1 MCYTV
6 ETFQFLLGELD
17 KKLATNDEHGY
28 VIIVGGAAMA
38 LVYGIRD
45 STRDIDAIFE
55 PKTEMLSYIREIAD
69 EQEISYDWLNDS
81 VKGFINP
88 TTICTEPLYIFNNL
102 TVDVADAETLLA
114 MKLTS
119 ARTDPGTHDIDD
131 AIALAQYLGVSTE
144 DELFDIVERHAYPN
158 QMTAQCN
165 FFIQMI
171 AELLAERR

>member
-28 VIIVGGAAMA
+28 VIIVDGAAMA

-55 PKTEMLSYIREIAD
+55 PKIEMLSYIREIAD

-81 VKGFINP
+81 VKGASSIQQRYVQSHY
-88 TTICTEPLYIFNNL
+88 TYSTI
-102 TVDVADAETLLA
+102 
-114 MKLTS
+114 
-119 ARTDPGTHDIDD
+119 
-131 AIALAQYLGVSTE
+131 
-144 DELFDIVERHAYPN
+144 
-158 QMTAQCN
+158 
-165 FFIQMI
+165 
-171 AELLAERR
+171 